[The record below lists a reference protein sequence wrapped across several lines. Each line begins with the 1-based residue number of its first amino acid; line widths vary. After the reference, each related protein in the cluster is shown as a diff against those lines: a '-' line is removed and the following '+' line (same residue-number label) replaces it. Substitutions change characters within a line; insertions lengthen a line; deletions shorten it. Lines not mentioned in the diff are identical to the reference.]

1 MKAKNFFRI
10 IVIAAFFITGFILSA
25 GDASAQSLTK
35 GDVEIPV
42 TSAVPF
48 LRIVP
53 DARAGGMGE
62 AGIATAA
69 EAASIFHNPANL
81 AFAEKRMGAAINY
94 APWLKSLVS
103 DMNLANLAG
112 YYKPDKKQAVGLSMR
127 YFSMG
132 NIQFTDANGGNT
144 GEFSPHEISF
154 DAAYARRLAEFKKG
168 GGFSAGLALRF
179 IYSSLATGQSVEGTE
194 VKAGMAGAA
203 DIAFAFNKNFKV
215 RKKYKANFAMG
226 LNISNM
232 GSKMSYTES
241 SEKDFLPMNFGFGTR
256 YSLDIDKHNQLSF
269 AVDMNKLLVPGN
281 DSSGTSVPAA
291 IFSSWGDAPGGFSEE
306 MREITWSLGMEYW
319 YNQVFALRTGY
330 FHENENKGNRKF
342 VTAGL
347 GLRLNVFGLD
357 FSYVIPASSQRHP
370 LDNTMRFSLLF
381 QFDKNKKKQEG
392 NEATGSL

>member
-1 MKAKNFFRI
+1 MLAI
-10 IVIAAFFITGFILSA
+10 AFFCEANAQTGSA
-25 GDASAQSLTK
+25 PSVSKDGVEMPVLT
-35 GDVEIPV
+35 
-42 TSAVPF
+42 AVPF
-48 LRIVP
+48 LRIAP
-53 DARAGGMGE
+53 DARSGGMGE
-62 AGIATAA
+62 AGIAAPA
-69 EAASIFHNPANL
+69 ESNSIFHNPANL
-81 AFAEKRMGAAINY
+81 AFAEKRMGTAINY
-94 APWLKSLVS
+94 APWLKSLVN
-103 DMNLANLAG
+103 DMYLGNLAG

-168 GGFSAGLALRF
+168 GGFSAALALRF
-179 IYSSLATGQSVEGTE
+179 IYSSLATGQEVEGID
-194 VKAGMAGAA
+194 VKPGMAGAA
-203 DIAFAFNKNFKV
+203 DLSFAFNKDFKV
-215 RKKYKANFAMG
+215 KKKYKSNFAMG
-226 LNISNM
+226 LNISNI

-241 SEKDFLPMNFGFGTR
+241 AKKDFLPMNFGLGTR

-269 AVDMNKLLVPGN
+269 AIDMNKLLVPGKDN
-281 DSSGTSVPAA
+281 SGKSVPAA
-291 IFSSWGDAPGGFSEE
+291 IFSSWGDAPGGFAEE
-306 MREITWSLGMEYW
+306 MREITWSLGLEYW
-319 YNQVFALRTGY
+319 YNQLLALRTGY

-357 FSYVIPASSQRHP
+357 FSYVIPTSSQRHP

-392 NEATGSL
+392 DAETGSL